1 MIQQYENS
9 LRSIIS
15 LILGESDN
23 TDFKVSP
30 DRIEKWKEKREIEKK
45 KYNSVLSEVRIIYYS
60 DFYDL
65 ETIVLKQW
73 EKFKDLFVD
82 KKRFEVLFK
91 EVENFRNTLSHG
103 RELLP
108 YQEEFLKGIVGDL
121 KTKIVIFHNKNMNAD
136 DYFIK
141 LLKVSDSIGNIWD
154 KSKGLIG
161 LVTGSI
167 LRVGD
172 TIELLV
178 DAYDP
183 KGREITYTI
192 TSTVFKNKIENK
204 EGKFTIDVTKEMI
217 SESIFIDI
225 IVSTK
230 ESEYKNEQRTTLF
243 YTVLP

>member
-15 LILGESDN
+15 LILSDSDN
-23 TDFKVSP
+23 AEFQVSP

-45 KYNSVLSEVRIIYYS
+45 KYNGVLSEIRIIYYS

-73 EKFKDLFVD
+73 EKFKDVFVD

-121 KTKIVIFHNKNMNAD
+121 KTKIVLFHNKNMNAA

-141 LLKVSDSIGNIWD
+141 LLKISDSLGNIWER
-154 KSKGLIG
+154 SRGLIG
-161 LVTGSI
+161 LNTGSI

-192 TSTVFKNKIENK
+192 SSTVFKNVIVNK
-204 EGKFTIDVTKEMI
+204 ARKVH
-217 SESIFIDI
+217 
-225 IVSTK
+225 
-230 ESEYKNEQRTTLF
+230 Y
-243 YTVLP
+243 

>member
-15 LILGESDN
+15 LILGESD
-23 TDFKVSP
+23 TADFKVSP

-45 KYNSVLSEVRIIYYS
+45 KYNGVLVEARIIYYS

-65 ETIVLKQW
+65 ETIILKHW
-73 EKFKDLFVD
+73 EKFKDVFDD

-121 KTKIVIFHNKNMNAD
+121 KTKIVLFHNKNMNVD

-141 LLKVSDSIGNIWD
+141 ILKVSDNIGHIW
-154 KSKGLIG
+154 
-161 LVTGSI
+161 GSDVWIKRPI

-178 DAYDP
+178 EAYDP
-183 KGREITYTI
+183 KGREITYELRLLY
-192 TSTVFKNKIENK
+192 SSGVEHKVRDK
-204 EGKFTIDVTKEMI
+204 EGRFTIDIIKEMI
-217 SESIFIDI
+217 SKNIFIRI
-225 IVSTK
+225 TASTE
-230 ESEYKNEQRTTLF
+230 ESEYENEDSENIV
-243 YTVLP
+243 YSVLP